1 MVQGD
6 EQHVRHADVAGRS
19 VAWTATGTGPPL
31 VVAGWWSSHLGV
43 DWRGARFRH
52 FVGRLGEHV
61 QVVRYDRPGCGLSD
75 RDGPP
80 PATLAEEVAVLS
92 GLVDAIGLDSLAMFG
107 ASSGAAVAAGTAA
120 ALSAERAGRVTG
132 LVMYGGYAR
141 GTDIAPPDARTAML
155 DVVRGHWGLGSRVL
169 ADVFM
174 PSASATE
181 RAHFARS
188 QRTFGTSDEA
198 AVQLQ
203 HVYDLDASAILP
215 TLGPIPT
222 LVLHRRN
229 DRAIPFALGEDLA
242 ARIPNAELLA
252 LAGQDHFPWLGD
264 AQAVV
269 DATLAHL
276 RGQEVRRSTSTAG
289 SEVALTAREL
299 EVLQLVAAGLTD
311 AEIAGQLV
319 LSAHTVH
326 RHVSN
331 VRTKLGVTSRAA
343 AAVWAAQ
350 HGGL

>member
-1 MVQGD
+1 
-6 EQHVRHADVAGRS
+6 VAGRS
-19 VAWTATGTGPPL
+19 VAWTATGAGPPL

-43 DWRGARFRH
+43 DGRGARFRH
-52 FVGRLGEHV
+52 FVSRLGEHV
-61 QVVRYDRPGCGLSD
+61 QVVRYDRPGSGLSD

-80 PATLAEEVAVLS
+80 PASLAEEVAVLT
-92 GLVDAIGLDSLAMFG
+92 GLVDAIGLDSFAMFG

-120 ALSAERAGRVTG
+120 ATSAERPGRVTG
-132 LVMYGGYAR
+132 LVMYGGYAW
-141 GTDIAPPDARTAML
+141 GADIASTDARTAML

-181 RAHFARS
+181 RDHFARF
-188 QRTFGTSDEA
+188 QRTFGTPEEA

-203 HVYDLDASAILP
+203 HVYDLDARAILP
-215 TLGPIPT
+215 ALAAIPT
-222 LVLHRRN
+222 LVLHRQH

-242 ARIPNAELLA
+242 ARIPNAKLLA
-252 LAGQDHFPWLGD
+252 LSGHDHFPWLGD
-264 AQAVV
+264 AKAVLN
-269 DATLAHL
+269 ATLAHL
-276 RGQEVRRSTSTAG
+276 WGQEVQRTTSAAR

-299 EVLQLVAAGLTD
+299 EVLRLVAAGFTD
-311 AEIAGQLV
+311 AEIASQLV

-331 VRTKLGVTSRAA
+331 IRTKLGVTSRAA

-350 HGGL
+350 HAGL

>member
-1 MVQGD
+1 M
-6 EQHVRHADVAGRS
+6 AGRS

-31 VVAGWWSSHLGV
+31 VVAGWWSSHLAV
-43 DWRGARFRH
+43 NWRDARFRR
-52 FVGRLGEHV
+52 FVSRLGERV
-61 QVVRYDRPGCGLSD
+61 QVVRYDRPGSGLSD

-80 PATLAEEVAVLS
+80 PASLAAEVAVLT
-92 GLVDAIGLDSLAMFG
+92 GLVDAIGLDRFAMFG

-120 ALSAERAGRVTG
+120 ALSTERPGRVTG

-141 GTDIAPPDARTAML
+141 GADIASAEARTSML

-181 RAHFARS
+181 RDHFARL
-188 QRTFGTSDEA
+188 QRTFGSAEEA
-198 AVQLQ
+198 VAQLQ
-203 HVYDLDASAILP
+203 HVYELDARASLP
-215 TLGPIPT
+215 ALAGIPT
-222 LVLHRRN
+222 LVLHRRD

-252 LAGQDHFPWLGD
+252 LSGHDHFPWLGD
-264 AQAVV
+264 SKAVL

-276 RGQEVRRSTSTAG
+276 WGQEIRATTGAAG
-289 SEVALTAREL
+289 SEAALTGREL
-299 EVLQLVAAGLTD
+299 EVLRLVAAGFTD
-311 AEIAGQLV
+311 AEIADQLL

-331 VRTKLGVTSRAA
+331 IRTKLGVTSRAA
-343 AAVWAAQ
+343 AAVWAAR
-350 HGGL
+350 HAGL

>member
-1 MVQGD
+1 M
-6 EQHVRHADVAGRS
+6 
-19 VAWTATGTGPPL
+19 AWTATGTGPPL

-52 FVGRLGEHV
+52 FVSRLGERV

-80 PATLAEEVAVLS
+80 PASLAEEVAVLS
-92 GLVDAIGLDSLAMFG
+92 GLVDAIGLDSYAMFG
-107 ASSGAAVAAGTAA
+107 ASSGAGVAAGTAA
-120 ALSAERAGRVTG
+120 ATSAERPGRVTG
-132 LVMYGGYAR
+132 LVMYGGYAW
-141 GTDIAPPDARTAML
+141 GAAIAPTDARTAML

-181 RAHFARS
+181 RGQFARL
-188 QRTFGTSDEA
+188 QRTFGTPEEA

-203 HVYDLDASAILP
+203 HVYDLDARAILP
-215 TLGPIPT
+215 ALAAVPT
-222 LVLHRRN
+222 LVLHRRH

-252 LAGQDHFPWLGD
+252 LSGQDHFPWLGD
-264 AQAVV
+264 AKAVV

-276 RGQEVRRSTSTAG
+276 GGQEVRRTTTTAG

-299 EVLQLVAAGLTD
+299 EVLRLVAAGFTD

>member
-1 MVQGD
+1 M
-6 EQHVRHADVAGRS
+6 
-19 VAWTATGTGPPL
+19 AWTATGSGSPL

-52 FVGRLGEHV
+52 FVDRLGEHV
-61 QVVRYDRPGCGLSD
+61 QVVRYDRPGSGLSD

-80 PATLAEEVAVLS
+80 PASLTEEVAVLS
-92 GLVDAIGLDSLAMFG
+92 GLVDAIGLDGFAMFG

-120 ALSAERAGRVTG
+120 ALSTERTGRVTG
-132 LVMYGGYAR
+132 LVMYGGYAC
-141 GTDIAPPDARTAML
+141 GADIASTMARTAMV

-181 RAHFARS
+181 RDHFARF
-188 QRTFGTSDEA
+188 QRTFGTPEEA

-203 HVYDLDASAILP
+203 HAYDLDARAILP
-215 TLGPIPT
+215 ALASIPT
-222 LVLHRRN
+222 LVLHRRD

-252 LAGQDHFPWLGD
+252 LSGRDHFPWLGD
-264 AQAVV
+264 TKAVL

-276 RGQEVRRSTSTAG
+276 RGQDVRPTAGATG

-299 EVLQLVAAGLTD
+299 EVLRLVGTGFTD
-311 AEIAGQLV
+311 AQIAGQLMI
-319 LSAHTVH
+319 SAHTVH

-331 VRTKLGVTSRAA
+331 IRAKLGVTSRAA
-343 AAVWAAQ
+343 AAVWAVQ
-350 HGGL
+350 HAGL

>member
-1 MVQGD
+1 M
-6 EQHVRHADVAGRS
+6 AGRS

-43 DWRGARFRH
+43 DWRDARFRH
-52 FVGRLGEHV
+52 FVNRLGEHV
-61 QVVRYDRPGCGLSD
+61 QVVRYDRPGAGLSD

-80 PATLAEEVAVLS
+80 PASLDEEVAVLT
-92 GLVDAIGLDSLAMFG
+92 GLVDVIGLDGFAMFG
-107 ASSGAAVAAGTAA
+107 ASSGAPVAAGAAA
-120 ALSAERAGRVTG
+120 ALSAERPGRVTG

-141 GTDIAPPDARTAML
+141 GADIASADARTAMV
-155 DVVRGHWGLGSRVL
+155 DVVRSHWALGTRVL

-181 RAHFARS
+181 RDHFARL
-188 QRTFGTSDEA
+188 QRTLGTPEEA
-198 AVQLQ
+198 ADQLQ
-203 HVYDLDASAILP
+203 HAYGLDARAILP
-215 TLGPIPT
+215 ALAETPT
-222 LVLHRRN
+222 LVLHRRD

-242 ARIPNAELLA
+242 ARIPNAAFLA
-252 LAGQDHFPWLGD
+252 LSGRDHFPWLGD
-264 AQAVV
+264 ARAVV

-276 RGQEVRRSTSTAG
+276 AGRDVRPTTGAGG

-299 EVLQLVAAGLTD
+299 EVLRLVAAGLTD
-311 AEIAGQLV
+311 AEIAGHLV

-331 VRTKLGVTSRAA
+331 IRVKLGVTSRAA
-343 AAVWAAQ
+343 AAVWAAR